1 MPDQEK
7 VIKGLE
13 CCGTNRSCIGCP
25 YVGELFDGCYG
36 ACISYLNRDALELL
50 KELPEIIRC
59 KDCRYSEEC
68 IPPCDDRYC
77 VFYDERHDGDWYC
90 ADGKRR

>member
-1 MPDQEK
+1 MPDRDK

-36 ACISYLNRDALELL
+36 TCISYLNRDALELL
-50 KELPEIIRC
+50 KEQEVRELTIRLLNSV
-59 KDCRYSEEC
+59 RQ
-68 IPPCDDRYC
+68 
-77 VFYDERHDGDWYC
+77 
-90 ADGKRR
+90 